1 MDSKN
6 AADTLISFMKS
17 SPAPRRTRKAKDNDD
32 SNVADVLMKKPKADK
47 KGSTMPHFTTNLPKD
62 DRHQADTLYLP
73 NDNQYKYALV
83 VVDVGTRMIDAE
95 PLKNRDSLAAAEA
108 LDKIYKRKI
117 LSPPVV
123 ITCDQGVEFK
133 SEFKKYCTKNNIFV
147 RYGKKYRHRQTALAE
162 KANARISRPLFKR
175 MLEEEVLTEKTSRQ
189 WVSQLPKVVKQLN
202 EERKKIKLEPEKETY
217 ECFGDDC
224 DLLEQGTIVRVI
236 LDAPVDFLTEDR
248 LHGYSFRYTD
258 TRWSKT
264 KHTITKTFIL
274 PGQPPMYCVDEDEN
288 TSYTKAQLLV
298 VDEKKEKKPDKAK
311 ILPITKKKGADV
323 YNVDEILD
331 KKKIK
336 NKWHYLI
343 KWQGF
348 DDDDAT
354 WELATTIKEDVPEE
368 VEKYEKNNR

>member
-6 AADTLISFMKS
+6 AADTIISFMKN
-17 SPAPRRTRKAKDNDD
+17 SPAPKKTRKTKDNND
-32 SNVADVLMKKPKADK
+32 SNLADVLMKKPKADK
-47 KGSTMPHFTTNLPKD
+47 KNTTMPHFTTNLPKD
-62 DRHQADTLYLP
+62 ERHQADTLYLP
-73 NDNQYKYALV
+73 NDNGYKYALV

-133 SEFKKYCTKNNIFV
+133 SEFKKYCKKHNIFV

-175 MLEEEVLTEKTSRQ
+175 MLEEEVQTEKTARQ

-202 EERKKIKLEPEKETY
+202 EERKKLKLEPEKETY
-217 ECFGDDC
+217 ECHGEDC
-224 DLLEQGTIVRVI
+224 DLLEQGTTVRVI
-236 LDAPVDFLTEDR
+236 LDAPTDFITEDR
-248 LHGYSFRYTD
+248 LHGYSFRHTD
-258 TRWSKT
+258 IRWSKT

-274 PGQPPMYCVDEDEN
+274 PNQPPMYCVDNDEN
-288 TSYTKAQLLV
+288 TAYTKSQLLV
-298 VDEKKEKKPDKAK
+298 VDDKKEKKPDKAK
-311 ILPITKKKGADV
+311 ILPINKKKGAEV
-323 YNVDEILD
+323 YHVDKILD

-336 NKWHYLI
+336 NKLHYLVSW
-343 KWQGF
+343 KGF
-348 DDDDAT
+348 DVEDAT
-354 WELATTIKEDVPEE
+354 WELASQVKEDIPEE
-368 VEKYEKNNR
+368 VNKYEKNNR

>member
-6 AADTLISFMKS
+6 VADTLISFMKS
-17 SPAPRRTRKAKDNDD
+17 SPAPRRTRKEKDNDD

-73 NDNQYKYALV
+73 NDNGYKYALV
-83 VVDVGTRMIDAE
+83 VVDVGTRIIDAE

-108 LDKIYKRKI
+108 LAKIYKRKI
-117 LSPPVV
+117 LSPPIV

-133 SEFKKYCTKNNIFV
+133 SEFKKYCNKNNIFV

-202 EERKKIKLEPEKETY
+202 EERKKIKLDPESDTY
-217 ECFGDDC
+217 DCHGDDC
-224 DLLEQGTIVRVI
+224 DLLEQGTKVRVI
-236 LDAPVDFLTEDR
+236 LDAPVDFVTEDR
-248 LHGYSFRYTD
+248 QHGYAFRHTD

-274 PGQPPMYCVDEDEN
+274 PGQPPMYCVDDDEN
-288 TSYTKAQLLV
+288 TAYTKAQLLV

-336 NKWHYLI
+336 GTLHYLVSW
-343 KWQGF
+343 KGF
-348 DDDDAT
+348 DESENT
-354 WELATTIKEDVPEE
+354 WEPAAQLKEDVPDE
-368 VEKYEKNNR
+368 VKKYEKNNR

>member
-1 MDSKN
+1 MDTKN
-6 AADTLISFMKS
+6 VADTLISFMKK
-17 SPAPRRTRKAKDNDD
+17 SPAPKKTRKAKEKEDTNL
-32 SNVADVLMKKPKADK
+32 ADVLMKKPKPDK
-47 KGSTMPHFTTNLPKD
+47 KNTTMPHFTTNLPKD
-62 DRHQADTLYLP
+62 ERHQADTLYLP
-73 NDNQYKYALV
+73 NDNGYKYALV

-108 LDKIYKRKI
+108 LHKIYKRKI
-117 LSPPVV
+117 LSAPTV

-264 KHTITKTFIL
+264 KQTITKTFIL
-274 PGQPPMYCVDEDEN
+274 PNQPPMYCLDEDEN
-288 TSYTKAQLLV
+288 TSYTKGQLLV
-298 VDEKKEKKPDKAK
+298 VDEKNEKKPDK
-311 ILPITKKKGADV
+311 
-323 YNVDEILD
+323 
-331 KKKIK
+331 
-336 NKWHYLI
+336 
-343 KWQGF
+343 
-348 DDDDAT
+348 
-354 WELATTIKEDVPEE
+354 
-368 VEKYEKNNR
+368 